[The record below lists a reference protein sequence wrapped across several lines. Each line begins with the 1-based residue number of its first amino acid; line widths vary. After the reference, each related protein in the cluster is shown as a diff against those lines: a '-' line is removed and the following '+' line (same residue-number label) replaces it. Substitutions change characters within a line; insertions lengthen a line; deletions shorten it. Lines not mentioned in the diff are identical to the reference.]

1 MNSGISRLQNLL
13 NDFSAEASSQKI
25 SALKEYLSQ
34 KLSLSKKELERFHSQ
49 LLFLSAYPD
58 NKETHELSQ
67 KCLEKISEKIRSREN
82 LKNRLISSGI
92 AGTATQSA
100 FSLTLTGWMVK
111 TFPGS
116 IKFHSFDESGVHPK
130 EVFKNYLSEAEFEL
144 ALDEKLKPLKWLEK
158 SAGTKNKA
166 RLLKWIVDAF
176 DSISVNVLIK
186 DQLFESLKL
195 FIEIDPSEKEFSST
209 FGRVKTSRTFFHS
222 EGILKKFSEREL
234 INKKLPPEKKFSEKE
249 KKEIISAARI
259 ALMLLHRETDPVTY
273 CEENSLKYFELER
286 GLSIALFSI
295 DSERRLPV
303 ESYIGFM
310 MFKNGHPMSYGG
322 AWLFGKRALIGINI
336 FEAFRGGESAIVF
349 ANLQRCYK
357 MAFGAEYFEV
367 EPYQF
372 GKNNP
377 EGIKSG
383 AFWFYYRF
391 GYKPVNEQL
400 RALSNEEHQKIVSTK
415 GYRSSYETLK
425 LFTQSNLF
433 VNFGTD
439 EVPLNPSDLSRF
451 ASQVITSEF
460 SGDRKTSFQK
470 ALKLLKQHRI
480 INGKENKT
488 GLKKLTEIFAFCLD
502 LSKLTANEKR
512 QLSKMIDLKAQN
524 EFEYI
529 RALASF
535 PLRNR
540 VSPAFSVFVK
550 SGNYPNLR

>member
-1 MNSGISRLQNLL
+1 MNIQHLQSIL
-13 NDFSAEASSQKI
+13 NDFSPEGLDKKI
-25 SALKEYLSQ
+25 SFLKEYSSVEIRNRNDLIQ
-34 KLSLSKKELERFHSQ
+34 YHSALIF
-49 LLFLSAYPD
+49 LLAYPH
-58 NKETHELSQ
+58 NKNIYHLAQQE
-67 KCLEKISEKIRSREN
+67 ISR
-82 LKNRLISSGI
+82 ISNTVAKRPFLRNKLLNSGI
-92 AGTATQSA
+92 AGTVTQSA
-100 FSLTLTGWMVK
+100 FSLTLISWLVK
-111 TFPGS
+111 AFPGS
-116 IKFHSFDESGVHPK
+116 VELHSLDESGIHPK

-144 ALDEKLKPLKWLEK
+144 ALDDKLKPLKWLEK
-158 SAGTKNKA
+158 AAGTKNKA
-166 RLLKWIVDAF
+166 KLLKWMLGAF
-176 DSISVNVLIK
+176 DQINTDALIK
-186 DQLFESLKL
+186 DQLFEWLKL
-195 FIEIDPSEKEFSST
+195 FIEIDPGEKEISST
-209 FGRVKTSRTFFHS
+209 FGRVKTSNTFFHP
-222 EGILKKFSEREL
+222 EGILKKFNELEL
-234 INKKLPPEKKFSEKE
+234 INKKLPPEKKLSDQE

-259 ALMLLHRETDPVTY
+259 ALILLHRETDPITY
-273 CEENSLKYFELER
+273 CEEHNLKYFELER

-391 GYKPVNEQL
+391 GYKPVDERL
-400 RALSNEEHQKIVSTK
+400 RTLANEEQQRILTTK
-415 GYRSSYETLK
+415 GYRSPYETLK

-433 VNFGTD
+433 VNFEKD
-439 EVPLNPSDLSRF
+439 EAPLNPSDLSRF
-451 ASQVITSEF
+451 ISDLIAKEF
-460 SGDRKTSFQK
+460 SGDRKLSFQK
-470 ALKLLKQHRI
+470 AMKLLKQYNVT
-480 INGKENKT
+480 NGKENKT
-488 GLKKLTEIFAFCLD
+488 GLKKLAEIFAFCLD
-502 LSKLTANEKR
+502 LSKLSIAEKST
-512 QLSKMIDLKAQN
+512 LSKMIGLKAQN

-535 PLRNR
+535 PLQKLI
-540 VSPAFSVFVK
+540 STGFVTFIK
-550 SGNYPNLR
+550 SRNYPNLR

>member
-1 MNSGISRLQNLL
+1 MNAMVSRLQNLL
-13 NDFSAEASSQKI
+13 SDFSAEASWQKI
-25 SALKEYLSQ
+25 SILSDCLSQ
-34 KLSLSKKELERFHSQ
+34 KLSLSKKELGQFHSQ
-49 LLFLSAYPD
+49 LLFLSAYAD
-58 NKETHELSQ
+58 NKEIHDLSQ
-67 KCLEKISEKIRSREN
+67 KCLEKISEKIQQDGY
-82 LKNRLISSGI
+82 LKERLINSGVV
-92 AGTATQSA
+92 GTVTQSA
-100 FSLTLTGWMVK
+100 FSLTLTGWLVK
-111 TFPGS
+111 TFPQS
-116 IKFHSFDESGVHPK
+116 VKLHSFDESGVHPK

-144 ALDEKLKPLKWLEK
+144 ALDEKLKPLNWLEK
-158 SAGTKNKA
+158 AAGTKNKA
-166 RLLKWIVDAF
+166 RLLKWIIDAF
-176 DSISVNVLIK
+176 DNINADALIK

-195 FIEIDPSEKEFSST
+195 FIEIDPIEKEISST
-209 FGRVKTSRTFFHS
+209 FGRVKTSSAFFHS
-222 EGILKKFSEREL
+222 EGILKKFNEQEL
-234 INKKLPPEKKFSEKE
+234 ISKKLPAEKKLSDKD
-249 KKEIISAARI
+249 KNEITGAARI
-259 ALMLLHRETDPVTY
+259 ALILLHRETDPVTY
-273 CEENSLKYFELER
+273 CEEGNLKYFELER

-377 EGIKSG
+377 EGIRSG

-391 GYKPVNEQL
+391 GYKPVNEKL
-400 RALSNEEHQKIVSTK
+400 RTLASGEQQRILAAK
-415 GYRSSYETLK
+415 GYRSPYETLK

-451 ASQVITSEF
+451 ISDLIAREF
-460 SGDRKTSFQK
+460 SGDRKVSFRE
-470 ALKLLKQHRI
+470 AMKLLKQNDFI
-480 INGKENKT
+480 SGKENKT
-488 GLKKLTEIFAFCLD
+488 GLKKLAEIFAFCLD
-502 LSKLTANEKR
+502 LSALSAKEKSA
-512 QLSKMIDLKAQN
+512 LSEMIALKASD

-535 PLRNR
+535 PFRKR
-540 VSPAFSVFVK
+540 IHPRFAAFVK
-550 SGNYPNLR
+550 

>member
-1 MNSGISRLQNLL
+1 MNAEVQGLQNLL
-13 NDFSAEASSQKI
+13 NDFSAEASVRKI
-25 SALKEYLSQ
+25 FLLKEFLSQ
-34 KLSLSKKELERFHSQ
+34 KFSLSKKELERFHSQ

-58 NKETHELSQ
+58 NKEIHELSQ
-67 KCLEKISEKIRSREN
+67 KCLEKTYQKVQSQESLKEKLMN
-82 LKNRLISSGI
+82 SGI
-92 AGTATQSA
+92 AGTVTQSA
-100 FSLTLTGWMVK
+100 FSLTLTSCLARI
-111 TFPGS
+111 FPAS
-116 IKFHSFDESGVHPK
+116 IMLHSFDENGVHPK
-130 EVFKNYLSEAEFEL
+130 EIFKNYLSEAEFEL
-144 ALDEKLKPLKWLEK
+144 ALDEKLKALKWLEK
-158 SAGTKNKA
+158 AAGTKNTAK
-166 RLLKWIVDAF
+166 LLKWMLDAF
-176 DSISVNVLIK
+176 DQINADGLIK

-195 FIEIDPSEKEFSST
+195 FIEIDPKEKEISST
-209 FGRVKTSRTFFHS
+209 FGRVKTSNIFFHS
-222 EGILKKFSEREL
+222 EGILKKFNEPEL
-234 INKKLPPEKKFSEKE
+234 ISKKLPPEKKLSDKE
-249 KKEIISAARI
+249 KKEIISTARI
-259 ALMLLHRETDPVTY
+259 ALMLLHRETDPITY
-273 CEENSLKYFELER
+273 CEENNLKYFELER

-336 FEAFRGGESAIVF
+336 FEAFRGGESALVF

-391 GYKPVNEQL
+391 GYRPVDEKL
-400 RALSNEEHQKIVSTK
+400 RTLANEEQQRILTTK
-415 GYRSSYETLK
+415 GYRSPLETLK

-433 VNFGTD
+433 VNFGKD

-451 ASQVITSEF
+451 ISYVIAKEF
-460 SGDRKTSFQK
+460 SGDRKLSFQK
-470 ALKLLKQHRI
+470 ALKLLKQHDI

-488 GLKKLTEIFAFCLD
+488 GLRKLAEIFAFCID
-502 LSKLTANEKR
+502 VSKLSAGEKSM
-512 QLSKMIDLKAQN
+512 LSKMTGLKAQN

-529 RALASF
+529 RVLASF
-535 PLRNR
+535 PFQKRISTGF
-540 VSPAFSVFVK
+540 VTFVK
-550 SGNYPNLR
+550 SRNYPNLR